1 MKRSLLLTPTLGSL
15 AILAASAWAQPAT
28 DSPPR
33 SSDDSTVV
41 LTPFTVT
48 ANQSGRYQSD
58 ESISGGRI
66 RTNIME
72 SASNIQV
79 ITSQLIEDTGAL
91 RILDAAKYASGVTES
106 IVPNGLDRI
115 TIRGFQTD
123 GQTIDGYYTLG
134 QANIDDAI
142 IDRLEIVKGPNAI
155 LSPKGTPGGT
165 INVVTKKPL
174 FARAGS
180 FSAQAG
186 LFDANRATLDVT
198 GPLDRWPLAY
208 RVVAAHQDSDGW
220 YDNTH
225 TKQTTVAPSLAWKAG
240 PKTLVT
246 VAGLYLH
253 SQSTTYVGLPLDP
266 SVGTNDLARLW
277 DGVDRRLGII
287 PEDQLRVENRKTLT
301 FEAVSG
307 IGDHLS
313 VRLAGRTVEA
323 YTGTGQLNL
332 GLSAPGGSYDPYTGN
347 YVSGVIYGS
356 ASPFAATPAPAPT
369 RIVTLA
375 GVYQRIPG
383 IRYYDLQNDYVFDY
397 TWHDVTSTTLGGV
410 AWSYNT
416 SHTLQQNV
424 SGGTQ
429 NIDALTPM
437 APLTYGAVN
446 VDQKPETRT
455 LQYYVMEKLGFFRN
469 RLILTGGLSPFR
481 GSGHLEDRI
490 AGTNLS
496 SPKTVHVKNYG
507 IVLRPVPNVS
517 LFFGHSESAIPSLT
531 TVNIAEGIQKE
542 GGIRVQALDGK
553 VTVSAS
559 YFDIIQTNQ
568 AVPNP
573 ANLAVPPPPV
583 PLPALL
589 LDRRARGWELNFEGA
604 LTKNLT
610 LIGNATV
617 NRNRD
622 ANGVPFRA
630 TADESAALFVRYA
643 FTTGMWRGF
652 AIGVGADY
660 LGKRPGDA
668 VSGYAAASTPTHVV
682 PRQPS
687 FYLPGRTLFNL
698 NLSYVRQHLIY
709 RLAVENLFD
718 RDYLAAAGSRTSV
731 WPGTPINF
739 KASLTYKL

>member
-1 MKRSLLLTPTLGSL
+1 MRLSILLMPTLGPL
-15 AILAASAWAQPAT
+15 VIFASATSAQPAV
-28 DSPPR
+28 DSPRPPT
-33 SSDDSTVV
+33 DDATVV
-41 LTPFTVT
+41 LTPFTVE
-48 ANQSGRYQSD
+48 ASPSGRYQAD

-72 SASNIQV
+72 SAANIQV
-79 ITSQLIEDTGAL
+79 ITSQLIEDTGAM
-91 RILDAAKYASGVTES
+91 RILDVAKYASGVTES
-106 IVPNGLDRI
+106 VVPNGLDRI

-165 INVVTKKPL
+165 INVVTKKPS

-186 LFDANRATLDVT
+186 VFDANRASVDVT
-198 GPLDRWPLAY
+198 GPIDRWPLAY
-208 RVVAAHQDSDGW
+208 RLVVAHQDSDGW
-220 YDNTH
+220 YDNMR
-225 TKQTTVAPSLAWKAG
+225 TKQTTVAPSLAWKVG
-240 PKTLVT
+240 PKTLIT

-266 SVGTNDLARLW
+266 SVGTNDLARIW

-301 FEAVSG
+301 FEAVTG

-313 VRLAGRTVEA
+313 VRLAARTVEA

-332 GLSAPGGSYDPYTGN
+332 GLSTAGGSYDPYSGN
-347 YVSGVIYGS
+347 YVGGVLYGS
-356 ASPFAATPAPAPT
+356 TSPFTAATAPTPT

-397 TWHDVTSTTLGGV
+397 TWRDVTSTTLGGV

-424 SGGTQ
+424 NGGTQ
-429 NIDALTPM
+429 NIDALAPM
-437 APLTYGAVN
+437 APLTYGPVN

-455 LQYYVMEKLGFFRN
+455 IQAYVMEKLGFFGN
-469 RLILTGGLSPFR
+469 RLILTGGLSPFK

-507 IVLRPVPNVS
+507 VVVRPIPSVS

-531 TVNIAEGIQKE
+531 TINIAEGIQNE
-542 GGIRVQALDGK
+542 GGVRVQALDGK
-553 VTVSAS
+553 VSASVS
-559 YFDIIQTNQ
+559 YFDITQTNQ

-589 LDRRARGWELNFEGA
+589 LNRRARGWELNFEGA

-630 TADESAALFVRYA
+630 SADESAALFVRYA
-643 FTTGMWRGF
+643 FTTGAWRGF
-652 AIGVGADY
+652 AVGVGADY

-668 VSGYAAASTPTHVV
+668 VSGYAAASTPTHVI
-682 PRQPS
+682 PKQPS

-698 NLSYVRQHLIY
+698 NLSYARQHLIY

-718 RDYLAAAGSRTSV
+718 RDYLSAAASRTSV